1 MKILLDECLPRK
13 LKFELAGHEVYTVPQ
28 QRWAGIKNG
37 NLLRL
42 AETEFEVF
50 ITVDGNLPHQQNFQS
65 LILAI
70 MVLVAPSNQLE
81 TLKSLVPEILRVL
94 ETIQAGEIVYV
105 GK

>member
-1 MKILLDECLPRK
+1 MKILPDECLPRK
-13 LKFELAGHEVYTVPQ
+13 LKFELEGHEVSTVPQ
-28 QRWAGIKNG
+28 KGWAGIKNG

-65 LILAI
+65 LVLAI
-70 MVLVAPSNQLE
+70 MVLVAPRNQLE
-81 TLKSLVPEILRVL
+81 TLKSLVPEMLRVL

-105 GK
+105 GQ